1 MESAPMHPQSRVAA
15 PAAVAAAAVA
25 ACGFVLWADPTSP
38 GGVIPVCPTKSLL
51 GIDCPLCGGTRMLY
65 ALLHLDVAGAL
76 RYNAVGVVA
85 VVLLIVAFGVWT
97 WGRLRGRRVLQAR
110 YLRQVPAIVLAVAA
124 LWFVVRNLPIPPFT
138 GLRL

>member
-1 MESAPMHPQSRVAA
+1 MHPQSRVAA

>member
-1 MESAPMHPQSRVAA
+1 MHPQFRGAA
-15 PAAVAAAAVA
+15 PAAVAATAVA
-25 ACGFVLWADPTSP
+25 ACGFVLWADPTTP